1 MVRVFLI
8 LGKQQSTS
16 LSPINDFG
24 RKNLQSSQAQAI
36 LSDIFKIPSDIFKI
50 PSDVF
55 KIPSDEKEI
64 SWDGIF
70 KNSHK
75 IARTS
80 HRFFPFKQKQAPKEP
95 ISHEFIEKTAIFK
108 GAENRVFPSSLL
120 VARIFV
126 LNGGGKSRKVSLNL
140 DARTELCR
148 KFLFTLHCSTK
159 GLKCRVNGIIP
170 NQSYKVKVFAT
181 VK

>member
-16 LSPINDFG
+16 LLPINDFG

-36 LSDIFKIPSDIFKI
+36 LSDI
-50 PSDVF
+50 F